1 MNNPTT
7 AGSYEAPAY
16 PVQVNIK
23 TMLDAGAHFGHQ
35 THRWNPKM
43 LPFIF
48 GARNDIHII
57 NLDNTMKLWERARKY
72 VVDTMSRGGSIL
84 FVGTKQQA
92 RECVRHEA
100 ARAGALHVTTRWLG
114 GTLSNF
120 QTLKASIDRMRK
132 MEDLL
137 KQAEDPESKIHLAKK
152 EKVMIGKE
160 LFKLEANL
168 GGIRAM
174 KKLPELVFVVDVI
187 KEQIAVSE
195 ARRLH
200 IPVVA
205 LVDTNV
211 DPAMVDFPIP
221 SNDDAARTIRLFVA
235 AMADAVL
242 EGRAQYEARRAKDDK
257 GKDEQNGGRAKATQ
271 SQSAENTAAA
281 SA

>member
-1 MNNPTT
+1 MNNPATL
-7 AGSYEAPAY
+7 GSYEAPAY

-23 TMLDAGAHFGHQ
+23 SMLDAGAHFGHQ

-57 NLDNTMKLWERARKY
+57 NLDNTLKLWDRARKY

-92 RECVRHEA
+92 RDCIRHEA
-100 ARAGALHVTTRWLG
+100 LRSGALFVNSRWLG

-120 QTLKASIDRMRK
+120 QTLKSSIDRMRK

-137 KQAEDPESKIHLAKK
+137 KQAEDPETKIRLAKK
-152 EKVMIGKE
+152 EKVMMGKE
-160 LFKLEANL
+160 LVKLEANL
-168 GGIRAM
+168 GGIRSM
-174 KKLPELVFVVDVI
+174 KKLPDLVFVVDVI
-187 KEQIAVSE
+187 KEAIAVAE

-205 LVDTNV
+205 LIDTNA
-211 DPAMVDFPIP
+211 DPGLVEFPIP

-235 AMADAVL
+235 AMADAVM
-242 EGRAQYEARRAKDDK
+242 EGRAEFEARRPKEDK
-257 GKDEQNGGRAKATQ
+257 NKDEQGAGRNSSSSQETQ
-271 SQSAENTAAA
+271 AAA
-281 SA
+281 GA